1 MADGPIY
8 YKTEEEIELIRQNC
22 LLVCKTLAEVGS
34 MLKPGIKSSVVN
46 KRAEEFIRDH
56 GAVPGF
62 LHYGEPP
69 FPGTLCISINEQV
82 VHGIPSDREF
92 KDGDVASIDCGVDW
106 NGFYG
111 DAAYTFPIGDVAES
125 TMELLRAT
133 KASLYLG
140 IDNAIV
146 GKRLGDIGFAI
157 QNYIHKQG
165 YTIVREL
172 VGHGLGKNL
181 HEAPEVPNYGRRGKG
196 AKLQEGLVIAIEP
209 MVNMGRKDVVT
220 SSDGW
225 SIIAKDRKPSAHFEH
240 TIAVRKS
247 KADILSDHSFIEEV
261 IRKNPNLKEVDALEM
276 A

>member
-22 LLVCKTLAEVGS
+22 LLVCKTLAEVGT
-34 MLKPGIKSSVVN
+34 MLKPGLKSSVID

-56 GAVPGF
+56 GALPGF
-62 LHYGEPP
+62 KGYND
-69 FPGTLCISINEQV
+69 FPSTLCMSINEQV

-92 KDGDVASIDCGVDW
+92 QDGDIASIDCGVDW
-106 NGFYG
+106 NGFFG
-111 DAAYTFPIGDVAES
+111 DAAYTFPIGDVAEP

-196 AKLQEGLVIAIEP
+196 GKLQEGLVIAIEP

-220 SSDGW
+220 ATDGW
-225 SIIAKDRKPSAHFEH
+225 SIIAKDKKPSAHFEH

-261 IRKNPNLKEVDALEM
+261 IRKNPNLKEVDTLEF